1 MMDSF
6 SFEDLI
12 EQMCADPVFV
22 AQCEKNNREWDEEVA
37 AELEITV
44 DELWDRLGIQWS
56 DKKVS
61 T

>member
-1 MMDSF
+1 MTDPFSF

-44 DELWDRLGIQWS
+44 DQLWDRLGITWHE
-56 DKKVS
+56 
-61 T
+61 TR